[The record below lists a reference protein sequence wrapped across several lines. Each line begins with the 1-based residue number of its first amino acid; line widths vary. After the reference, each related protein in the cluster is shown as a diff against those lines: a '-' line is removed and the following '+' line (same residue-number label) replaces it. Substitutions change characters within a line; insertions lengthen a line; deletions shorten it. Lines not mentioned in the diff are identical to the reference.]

1 MDEKWFKQQQK
12 RAGVTAKEIA
22 DARGKSR
29 ANVSHILTGR
39 QAMSLDWAQAFA
51 EVLQVPLATIL
62 EKAGVTDPPTAQQLA
77 PGFTE
82 ADAAPYLPQPATEQ
96 REKAMAMAMGARP
109 GVDVWRVKSRA
120 MALAGLIEGDFILV
134 DTHAAERAKAG
145 DVVVAQIY
153 NPRGA
158 TTVLRRY
165 QPPVLIAASAD
176 PADMGV
182 HVVDGVNVVI
192 RGKVTACWRGF

>member
-1 MDEKWFKQQQK
+1 MDDRWFKMQQK
-12 RAGVTAKEIA
+12 RVGVTADQIA
-22 DARGKSR
+22 DLLGRDRSVVSKIYSGKQR
-29 ANVSHILTGR
+29 MTIE
-39 QAMSLDWAQAFA
+39 WAQAFA
-51 EVLQVPLATIL
+51 KAFDVPVATIL
-62 EKAGVTDPPTAQQLA
+62 EKAGAIDEPTALQIR
-77 PGFTE
+77 PGFAE
-82 ADAAPYLPQPATEQ
+82 ADAAPYLPQQGSEG
-96 REKAMAMAMGARP
+96 REKAIAAAMGQRP

-176 PADMGV
+176 PADSGV
-182 HVVDGVNVVI
+182 HVVDGVNVVV
-192 RGKVTACWRGF
+192 RGKVIACWRT